1 VQPAGKPLRV
11 MAAADEQ
18 EWQLSAA
25 QRADTVVR
33 VAQSLTAM
41 AFHSGGRVSDDEA
54 QRLATEFEKKAY
66 TVARVEARTTTGV
79 RPHAETLAAYTRCVL
94 QCLYHSSLAGSGAG
108 IRIEKDLS
116 HAGLNRVAIPVL
128 VLALLCEHGCCVC
141 ARVPLGASLR

>member
-1 VQPAGKPLRV
+1 
-11 MAAADEQ
+11 MAAANEE
-18 EWQLSAA
+18 EWQLSTA
-25 QRADTVVR
+25 QRADTVAR

-94 QCLYHSSLAGSGAG
+94 HCLYHLECCRHKKSSGLAIYSAL
-108 IRIEKDLS
+108 KC
-116 HAGLNRVAIPVL
+116 VAILCWYRNVFCERSCCICACLWVL
-128 VLALLCEHGCCVC
+128 
-141 ARVPLGASLR
+141 